1 MKNPNDYDSVFKL
14 GGNRRR
20 VWCARVTIGWTD
32 DCKQEYLVQSP
43 TGKKFFYNNYIQR
56 QFTPLMTK
64 LGISHL
70 QHDCRHTAATKLDN
84 VDANTTIIKRHC
96 FA

>member
-1 MKNPNDYDSVFKL
+1 MKNTNDYGSVFKL

-20 VWCARVTIGWTD
+20 HGVTQQTESGDLPDCLSGTGRTAGIGLY
-32 DCKQEYLVQSP
+32 CGGFL
-43 TGKKFFYNNYIQR
+43 QR

-64 LGISHL
+64 LGMTHL

-84 VDANTTIIKRHC
+84 VGANTTIVKRHC
-96 FA
+96 FT